1 MKKPLYLWMVIAI
14 IAMAMTGCEKKK
26 LPVPEEIEIPASSKE
41 VFSAG
46 ISFDSGIIEVGTGTN
61 PEEDTWDGT
70 IPDSDEEPGQEEE
83 VPQVKEVRFT
93 APASW
98 NVTITE
104 TKAVDWLVVEPM
116 SGAAG
121 DVKMTVTA
129 LANSTYMDR
138 SAAVTINA
146 GGSKATFEVAQVAKP
161 IPVSSVTLDRSEL
174 SIAEGQSMTLKA
186 TVKPDD
192 AADKTVVWD
201 SSNKAVVTVDANGK
215 VTAWRAGK
223 ATIRAKADRKS
234 AYCKVSVTAEATGIS
249 LNRTTL
255 ELTEGETE
263 TLTVRLEPANTTD
276 PVTWSSSD
284 PSIATVDAS
293 GKVTAVKAGVAEITV
308 KAGGQSATCTVT
320 VKAKVIPVASITLNK
335 TRVTLHPGETD
346 TLVATVSPD
355 NASEQTITWTSS
367 YPAAVTVDENG
378 KITAVAVGASTI
390 HASCGGKSTSC
401 EVTVNPN
408 SVESVSLNKK
418 ELSLTEGES
427 ETLTATVKPDN
438 ATDKTVTWSSSD
450 ASVATVDATGKVTAV
465 KAGTATITA
474 KAGDK
479 SATCTVTVKAKVIP
493 VTSITLNKASL
504 DLTEGETET
513 LTATVGPDNATD
525 KTVTWSTSD
534 SSVAT
539 VDASGKVTAVKAG
552 TATITAKS
560 GDKSATCTVTVK
572 ARVIPVTS
580 ITLNKASL
588 DLMEGESETLTATVK
603 PDDATDKT
611 VTWST
616 SDASIASVDTNGKV
630 TAAKAG
636 TATITAKAGE
646 LSVNCIVAVSVKAD
660 GSHEG
665 VTENEWYL

>member
-1 MKKPLYLWMVIAI
+1 MRRQEKCKR
-14 IAMAMTGCEKKK
+14 MAG
-26 LPVPEEIEIPASSKE
+26 
-41 VFSAG
+41 
-46 ISFDSGIIEVGTGTN
+46 
-61 PEEDTWDGT
+61 
-70 IPDSDEEPGQEEE
+70 
-83 VPQVKEVRFT
+83 
-93 APASW
+93 
-98 NVTITE
+98 
-104 TKAVDWLVVEPM
+104 
-116 SGAAG
+116 
-121 DVKMTVTA
+121 
-129 LANSTYMDR
+129 
-138 SAAVTINA
+138 
-146 GGSKATFEVAQVAKP
+146 
-161 IPVSSVTLDRSEL
+161 
-174 SIAEGQSMTLKA
+174 
-186 TVKPDD
+186 
-192 AADKTVVWD
+192 
-201 SSNKAVVTVDANGK
+201 
-215 VTAWRAGK
+215 
-223 ATIRAKADRKS
+223 
-234 AYCKVSVTAEATGIS
+234 
-249 LNRTTL
+249 
-255 ELTEGETE
+255 
-263 TLTVRLEPANTTD
+263 TTD
-276 PVTWSSSD
+276 
-284 PSIATVDAS
+284 
-293 GKVTAVKAGVAEITV
+293 GMR
-308 KAGGQSATCTVT
+308 Q
-320 VKAKVIPVASITLNK
+320 
-335 TRVTLHPGETD
+335 
-346 TLVATVSPD
+346 
-355 NASEQTITWTSS
+355 
-367 YPAAVTVDENG
+367 
-378 KITAVAVGASTI
+378 
-390 HASCGGKSTSC
+390 
-401 EVTVNPN
+401 VTVNPN

-646 LSVNCIVAVSVKAD
+646 LSVNCRVAVSVKAD